1 MAYIGPRPTLQSHGK
16 SVVEVHLMEYDG
28 DLYGQE
34 MTIRFL
40 SRLRDDR
47 KFDSLE
53 ELQSQIRLDESRA
66 RLYFEGR

>member
-1 MAYIGPRPTLQSHGK
+1 MDF
-16 SVVEVHLMEYDG
+16 EG
-28 DLYGQE
+28 DLYGSE
-34 MTIRFL
+34 MRVRFL

-66 RLYFEGR
+66 RLYFVGQ

>member
-1 MAYIGPRPTLQSHGK
+1 
-16 SVVEVHLMEYDG
+16 MEYDG